1 MDHVDDITLTR
12 SLEERLVNVWPAV
25 TTLMMEGWVVRFA
38 NGYSGRANSAS
49 ALVPGATV
57 NLPLL
62 THIEALYFA
71 AGLRPQFRISPLA
84 GDGVEAFLLSHGY
97 RVKDEAQ
104 SMTVTLTTTQ
114 ERDARVYI
122 ASAPDDAWL
131 NGISARQEPSKRSPA
146 HLLAI
151 VSRVKLPFACA
162 TLRENGT
169 DLGFA
174 YSAIDRGFAE
184 IGLVMVD
191 EKSRGKGLG
200 RAIMTSLM
208 QWAAVQGATHTFLQ
222 VDTNNTPALRL
233 YESLG
238 FRRAYRYRTL
248 VKDQG

>member
-25 TTLMMEGWVVRFA
+25 TTLMMDGWVVRFA

-57 NLPLL
+57 NLQFL
-62 THIEALYFA
+62 THIEALYRA
-71 AGLRPQFRISPLA
+71 EGLKPQFRISPLA
-84 GDGVEAFLLSHGY
+84 GDGVEAFLLAQGY

-114 ERDARVYI
+114 ERDARVHI

-131 NGISARQEPSKRSPA
+131 NGISVRQEPSKRSPA

-151 VSRVKLPFACA
+151 VSRVKLPYACA

-191 EKSRGKGLG
+191 EKARGNGLG

-208 QWAAVQGATHTFLQ
+208 QWAATQGATHAFLQ
-222 VDTNNTPALRL
+222 VDANNTPALRL

>member
-12 SLEERLVNVWPAV
+12 GLEERLVNVWPAV

-49 ALVPGATV
+49 ALVPGSTV
-57 NLPLL
+57 NLQFL
-62 THIEALYFA
+62 THIEALYRA
-71 AGLRPQFRISPLA
+71 EGLKPQFRISPLA
-84 GDGVEAFLLSHGY
+84 SDGVEAFLLAHGY
-97 RVKDEAQ
+97 RVKDDAQ
-104 SMTVTLTTTQ
+104 SMTVALATTQ
-114 ERDARVYI
+114 EHDPRVHV

-131 NGISARQEPSKRSPA
+131 NGISARQEESKRSPA

-151 VSRVKLPFACA
+151 VSRVKLPYACA

-191 EKSRGKGLG
+191 EKVRGKGLG

-208 QWAAVQGATHTFLQ
+208 RWAAMQGATRAFLQ
-222 VDTNNTPALRL
+222 VDTNNTPALKL

-248 VKDQG
+248 IKDQG